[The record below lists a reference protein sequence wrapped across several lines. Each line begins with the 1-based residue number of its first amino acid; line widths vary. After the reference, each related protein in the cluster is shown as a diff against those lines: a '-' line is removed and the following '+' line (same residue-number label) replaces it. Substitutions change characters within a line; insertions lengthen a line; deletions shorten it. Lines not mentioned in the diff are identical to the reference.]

1 MLGAGRQDTFECL
14 RSDYQAAKVGRFRR
28 RRNGVASSGSA
39 ADYHYRSDAD
49 YLRIME
55 YARDMDR
62 NDAIVGQMVDRAV
75 LNIIQ
80 NGLTPDPKT
89 GDAALDQAI
98 KDRWYNFAGDAR
110 QCSLDGEYV
119 YRDLEKLSLRQMFV
133 DGDDFSLLTDEG
145 PIELVE
151 AHRCRTPT
159 STQRNVVHGVMLDGR
174 RRRLEYWFTRDD
186 IDPGR
191 AVRLV
196 SQITKVP
203 AFDAEGNRNVLHLRN
218 PKRVT
223 QTRGVSAF
231 APVFDMMGMHE
242 DLQFSKL
249 VQQQVA
255 SCIAILRERSE
266 NFKGGSVD
274 PYGPQNVET
283 FDAFKRIVE
292 DLAPGMEIRG
302 LPGEKISGFS
312 PNIPNAEFFQQ
323 MRTILQ
329 LIGINLGMPLVLLL
343 MDASD
348 TNFSG
353 WRGAMDQA
361 RMGFRDMQ
369 QHLIDHWE
377 CPIYLWK
384 LRQFAREDRAFRAAM
399 EKKSGST
406 YFNHE
411 WNAPRWPYIQP
422 FQDAQADQL
431 RQRALLASP
440 RRIHGGL
447 AQDWN
452 DTIDETVEDNK
463 YAINAAIE
471 AAVELSKKAGQKVT
485 WREVLFLTDPEMQKV
500 GTPSAAPT
508 LAAPGA
514 SPPAGKPDVDPAEP
528 TDGEDP
534 EKPADDEDPETPP
547 KDKNPEAQ

>member
-1 MLGAGRQDTFECL
+1 LLGDGRQGAFEGL
-14 RSDYQAAKVGRFRR
+14 RADYQAAKVGRFRR
-28 RRNGVASSGSA
+28 RRTGVASSGSG

-89 GDAALDQAI
+89 GDSGLDKAI
-98 KDRWYNFAGDAR
+98 KDRWNNFAGDAR
-110 QCSLDGEYV
+110 QCSLDGEFV
-119 YRDLEKLSLRQMFV
+119 YRDLEKLALRQMFV

-145 PIELVE
+145 PIQIVE
-151 AHRCRTPT
+151 AHRCRTPS
-159 STQRNVVHGVMLDGR
+159 STQRNVVHGVMLDDR
-174 RRRLEYWFTRDD
+174 RRRLEYWFTKDD
-186 IDPGR
+186 VDPMR

-196 SQITKVP
+196 SEIDKVP
-203 AFDAEGNRNVLHLRN
+203 AFDADGNRNVLHLRN

-255 SCIAILRERSE
+255 SCIAIIRERE
-266 NFKGGSVD
+266 KDFTAGGVD
-274 PYGPQNVET
+274 PYGQQTVET
-283 FDAFKRIVE
+283 FDAFKRVVE
-292 DLAPGMEIRG
+292 DLAPGMEVRG

-312 PNIPNAEFFQQ
+312 PNIPNSEFFQQ

-377 CPIYLWK
+377 CPVYLWK
-384 LRQFAREDRAFRAAM
+384 LRQFAREDRVFRMAM

-406 YFNHE
+406 YFLHE

-422 FQDAQADQL
+422 LQDAQADQL

-452 DTIDETVEDNK
+452 DTIDETVEDNT
-463 YAINAAIE
+463 YAISAAID
-471 AAVELSKKAGQKVT
+471 AATMLSKKAGQKVT

-500 GTPSAAPT
+500 GTPAAPS
-508 LAAPGA
+508 A
-514 SPPAGKPDVDPAEP
+514 SPPGLPTGSPPKEQPA
-528 TDGEDP
+528 DGEDP
-534 EKPADDEDPETPP
+534 EKPADGEDSEASPE
-547 KDKNPEAQ
+547 DKKPEAT